1 MNIGCGRVSTADP
14 HTEAQRIAL
23 ERAGRERI
31 YTETASG
38 GQWNR
43 PDKKE
48 CLKQQRVKS
57 WSVLPM
63 MILHLSRTFFCFK
76 DADRLELH
84 TGRPS
89 LPGGGRITAPA
100 LLH

>member
-43 PDKKE
+43 PELQD
-48 CLKQQRVKS
+48 CLKHLRKCD
-57 WSVLPM
+57 VLVGP
-63 MILHLSRTFFCFK
+63 T
-76 DADRLELH
+76 
-84 TGRPS
+84 
-89 LPGGGRITAPA
+89 
-100 LLH
+100 

>member
-38 GQWNR
+38 GQWN
-43 PDKKE
+43 PPELQD
-48 CLKQQRVKS
+48 CLKHLRKGD
-57 WSVLPM
+57 VLVGPTLGASS
-63 MILHLSRTFFCFK
+63 IAVER
-76 DADRLELH
+76 D
-84 TGRPS
+84 
-89 LPGGGRITAPA
+89 
-100 LLH
+100 

>member
-1 MNIGCGRVSTADP
+1 MQPQLPTRGGNMNIGCGRVSTADP

-43 PDKKE
+43 PELQD
-48 CLKQQRVKS
+48 CLKHLRKGD
-57 WSVLPM
+57 VLVGP
-63 MILHLSRTFFCFK
+63 T
-76 DADRLELH
+76 
-84 TGRPS
+84 
-89 LPGGGRITAPA
+89 
-100 LLH
+100 